1 MVKVSEKNKIKMRP
15 ILLLALAVALAV
27 AMPRAGSNV
36 QHGGVSLSRA
46 DANAKLH
53 GGVQVLRRA
62 WICFRAATRRA
73 KKALLPVA
81 QKTPL
86 HWAAKNG
93 HIEVVSSLLAAGAA
107 KDAKDR
113 EGRTPLHLATMGDN
127 YDVVRKLLGA
137 RAAKNCKDNGGWT
150 PLHFAAVRGN
160 ARVISSLLVAGAGK
174 DVRDKNG

>member
-1 MVKVSEKNKIKMRP
+1 MVKPLSKSKMRP
-15 ILLLALAVALAV
+15 ILLLALALALAV
-27 AMPRAGSNV
+27 AMPRADSNV
-36 QHGGVSLSRA
+36 HHGGVPLARA
-46 DANAKLH
+46 DVKARPH

-62 WICFRAATRRA
+62 WICFRAATCRA

-113 EGRTPLHLATMGDN
+113 EGRTPLHLATMEDN

-150 PLHFAAVRGN
+150 PFHFAAVRGN
-160 ARVISSLLVAGAGK
+160 ARVISCLLVAGAGK

>member
-1 MVKVSEKNKIKMRP
+1 MRP

-27 AMPRAGSNV
+27 AMPRADLNV
-36 QHGGVSLSRA
+36 HHGGVPLA
-46 DANAKLH
+46 LDDTNAKLYV
-53 GGVQVLRRA
+53 GVQVLRRA
-62 WICFRAATRRA
+62 WICFRGATCRA

-93 HIEVVSSLLAAGAA
+93 HIEVASSLLAAGAE
-107 KDAKDR
+107 KNAKDR
-113 EGRTPLHLATMGDN
+113 EGRTPLHLATMEDN
-127 YDVVRKLLGA
+127 YDVVRKLLGT
-137 RAAKNCKDNGGWT
+137 RAATNCKDNDGWT

-160 ARVISSLLVAGAGK
+160 TRVISSLLVAGAGK